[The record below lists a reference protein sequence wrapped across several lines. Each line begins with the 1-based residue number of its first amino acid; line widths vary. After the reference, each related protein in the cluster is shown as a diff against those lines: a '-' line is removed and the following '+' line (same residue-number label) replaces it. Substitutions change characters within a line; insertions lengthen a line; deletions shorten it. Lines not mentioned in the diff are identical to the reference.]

1 MIEILI
7 ISLIVLFV
15 MFYTGKVNSKK
26 FVEDNRDIFDILK
39 ESDYEFLLYA
49 KYGDRVY
56 DPEKVYMGRI
66 KRAGI
71 VFVVL
76 FLVFMTRLN
85 FINIVICLILSFLV
99 FKYDYIQ
106 LKSYY
111 RQHLTLID
119 SLLPYYLKGLEVLV
133 QHYTVPVALARSI
146 EDAPEVFKPVLKE
159 MVAKIEAGD
168 SSIQPYVDF
177 ANRYPVRDSMRM
189 MRLLYRLGLGEQ
201 EKKHQQLLSFS
212 KSVSNLQEKS
222 RETKY
227 KQRLDKMEKMT
238 MVMLMCTGGFG
249 LILMLV
255 AMVMMLV
262 NASGAA
268 I

>member
-1 MIEILI
+1 MAILLVGI
-7 ISLIVLFV
+7 IVVFV
-15 MFYTGKVNSKK
+15 MLYTGKINSNK
-26 FVEDNRDIFDILK
+26 FVEDNKEIFDILK
-39 ESDYEFLLYA
+39 EIYYEFLLYA

-76 FLVFMTRLN
+76 FMVFISKLN
-85 FINIVICLILSFLV
+85 FLNIVICLIISFIT
-99 FKYDYIQ
+99 FKYDYLS
-106 LKSYY
+106 LKNYY
-111 RQHLTLID
+111 TQHLSEID

-146 EDAPEVFKPVLKE
+146 EDAPEVFKPGLKE
-159 MVAKIEAGD
+159 MVAKIEGGD

-212 KSVSNLQEKS
+212 KSVSSLQEKS
-222 RETKY
+222 RQTKY
-227 KQRLDKMEKMT
+227 KQRLDKMESMT
-238 MVMLMCTGGFG
+238 MMMLVCTGGG
-249 LILMLV
+249 GMLLLLV
-255 AMVMMLV
+255 SMFMMLA
-262 NASGAA
+262 NAM
-268 I
+268 

>member
-1 MIEILI
+1 MAILLVGI
-7 ISLIVLFV
+7 IVVFV
-15 MFYTGKVNSKK
+15 MLYTGKINSNK
-26 FVEDNRDIFDILK
+26 FVEDNKEIFDILK

-76 FLVFMTRLN
+76 FMVFISKLN
-85 FINIVICLILSFLV
+85 FLNIVICLIISFIT
-99 FKYDYIQ
+99 FKYDYLS
-106 LKSYY
+106 LKNYY
-111 RQHLTLID
+111 KQHLSEID

-146 EDAPEVFKPVLKE
+146 EDAPEVFKPGLKE
-159 MVAKIEAGD
+159 MVAKIEGGD

-212 KSVSNLQEKS
+212 KSVSSLQEKS
-222 RETKY
+222 IQTKY
-227 KQRLDKMEKMT
+227 KQRLDKMESMT
-238 MVMLMCTGGFG
+238 IMMLVCTGGG
-249 LILMLV
+249 GMLLLLV
-255 AMVMMLV
+255 SMFMMLA
-262 NASGAA
+262 NAM
-268 I
+268 